1 MSTRPYLGKNVSPE
15 SAEEVRQRGIL
26 EEGEMLLALFDG
38 VLLDENRRRI
48 GGVSLSDFVVLSDRR
63 LITWAR
69 GLFNDTVDS
78 FPWQDVDVAKTET
91 WDPWHGRIVLA
102 FRLPAVA
109 PRTRRIVVKGMANGQ
124 PENERVIVNTFDYMP
139 ADDVMPLSNMVAW
152 VGDQVVSGMT
162 GEALVRGFADQFPA
176 SERQF
181 SFLTLPAPEP
191 VAPPPPPRSV
201 EKPRKKNWWQRAF
214 GEPEEP
220 IVSNTGNLINDYESR
235 RASQPAGAGVPASVA
250 APMPSDMPAVIGQPS
265 VYEMSRSIQL
275 FLEAPRRLARS
286 VRRAGEMMSGAG
298 DLMNGLQDPQVRR
311 TAMMGIYQAAV
322 QQEMDNGPLA
332 PVGPVVRAAVRFS
345 QPPPS
350 EDAQAQAQ
358 AQTPASRRL
367 QVKTSAPAR
376 RSAPSLVGR
385 AAEEQAPVAEVQPA
399 APTTTPVR
407 RSINVRRVEQ
417 PVAEE
422 AIPEPTPPVIRSVPA
437 AARVPVRRM
446 TINRPNEADTP
457 QQPPVPVGV
466 GDDE

>member
-48 GGVSLSDFVVLSDRR
+48 GGVALSDFVVLSDRR

-78 FPWQDVDVAKTET
+78 FPWQDVDVAKAET
-91 WDPWHGRIVLA
+91 WDPWHGRIMLA
-102 FRLPAVA
+102 CRLPAVA
-109 PRTRRIVVKGMANGQ
+109 PRSRRIVVKGMTNGQ

-139 ADDVMPLSNMVAW
+139 ADDVMPLSNMIAW
-152 VGDQVVSGMT
+152 VGDQVVSGVT
-162 GEALVRGFADQFPA
+162 GEALMRGFADQFPA

-181 SFLTLPAPEP
+181 SFLALAAPEP

-214 GEPEEP
+214 GESEEP
-220 IVSNTGNLINDYESR
+220 LISNTGNLINDYESR
-235 RASQPAGAGVPASVA
+235 RASQPAGAGVPALPD
-250 APMPSDMPAVIGQPS
+250 PMPSEMPALLGQPS

-298 DLMNGLQDPQVRR
+298 DLVNGLQDPQVRR

-322 QQEMDNGPLA
+322 QQEMANGPLA

-350 EDAQAQAQ
+350 EEAQAQAQ
-358 AQTPASRRL
+358 APASRRL
-367 QVKTSAPAR
+367 QVKTSASVR
-376 RSAPSLVGR
+376 RSAPSLAEEEAP
-385 AAEEQAPVAEVQPA
+385 AAEAQPV

-422 AIPEPTPPVIRSVPA
+422 AIPEPPPPVIRSVPA
-437 AARVPVRRM
+437 ATRVPVRRM
-446 TINRPNEADTP
+446 TVNRPNETVAP
-457 QQPPVPVGV
+457 QQPPVPVGI